1 MARTYTKKTKR
12 SLVLVNERGRIYY
25 HNIKKYIDMI
35 DKKPISE
42 DEKTMLKVNVK
53 AYALQRAKDIRESIW
68 TVGFGGRA
76 YDKNM
81 LTVNGYEGHLI
92 HELQKKEAKGSVDI
106 LHNIEL
112 TLANAGYSVDEA
124 AAEFGFDK
132 EALLDTANWEGNTF
146 KYDGR
151 KFIFRFRYTGDIF
164 EEII

>member
-25 HNIKKYIDMI
+25 HNIKKYIDII

-42 DEKTMLKVNVK
+42 DEKRKLKVDVR
-53 AYALQRAKDIRESIW
+53 AYALQRSKDIKENVW
-68 TVGFGGRA
+68 TVGFGDRA
-76 YDKNM
+76 YNKNM
-81 LTVNGYEGHLI
+81 LTVNGYEGHLV
-92 HELQKKEAKGSVDI
+92 HELQNKTAKASIDI
-106 LHNIEL
+106 LGNVEL
-112 TLANAGYSVDEA
+112 ALANAGYSVDEA
-124 AAEFGFDK
+124 AKEFGFTK
-132 EALLDTANWEGNTF
+132 EALLDTANWEGDTF